1 MICALLVKNSYQ
13 KSELMMDLHLKDK
26 VILVAAASKGLGYGI
41 AKALAEEGSIVSIAS
56 RTADEIET
64 AATRLREETGATVLW
79 FTCDMSNAQSI
90 QQWVEATRL
99 HAGNIYGVVVNAGGP
114 PAGKFEQFDDT
125 AWQKAFELT
134 LMSAV
139 RLIRAALPDMKAAR
153 SGSILTVTSSAIKE
167 PIDNLLLSNVLRSG
181 VVGLVKSL
189 ASELGEF
196 NIRVN
201 NIAPGRIDTDRIVA
215 LDHLIASQNNQT
227 VDEAKAQQSSAIPLK
242 RYGTINEFGNAAAFL
257 LSDAASYLNGVTLLV
272 DGGKTK
278 TMW

>member
-1 MICALLVKNSYQ
+1 
-13 KSELMMDLHLKDK
+13 MDLNLKGK

-41 AKALAEEGSIVSIAS
+41 AKALAKEGAIVSIAS
-56 RTADEIET
+56 RTAADVEA
-64 AATRLREETGATVLW
+64 AATRLREETGSNVLW
-79 FTCDMSNAQSI
+79 FTCDMSSAESI
-90 QQWVEATRL
+90 KQWVDATRL

-139 RLIRAALPDMKAAR
+139 RLIREVLPDMKSTR
-153 SGSILTVTSSAIKE
+153 SGSVLTVTSSAIKE

-189 ASELGEF
+189 ASELGSY

-201 NIAPGRIDTDRIVA
+201 NIAPGRIDTDRITA
-215 LDHLIASQNNQT
+215 LDNLIAAQNDQT
-227 VDEAKAQQSSAIPLK
+227 VIDVKAQQSATIPLQ
-242 RYGTINEFGNAAAFL
+242 RYGTIDEFGNAGAFL
-257 LSDAASYLNGVTLLV
+257 LSPAASYLSGVTLLV